1 MQIAVDG
8 IRTSVADWRAAQKLP
23 AERLPSLSPAQR
35 ETALKLHISEE
46 DYARSTFAAQGTHEK
61 LLQKT
66 ERFARW
72 LQSALQRKAADTE
85 IKTVILNTW
94 DGKFEVVAGRNG
106 APLFFKVDEDIVDAL
121 FESGSP
127 EAEQRLGRVLDLV
140 LNDGAVAA

>member
-8 IRTSVADWRAAQKLP
+8 IRTSIADWRAAQNLP

-35 ETALKLHISEE
+35 ETARKLHISEA
-46 DYARSTFAAQGTHEK
+46 DYARSVFAAQGTGEK

-72 LQSALQRKAADTE
+72 LEAALEHKAPGTE
-85 IKTVILNTW
+85 IKTVLLNTW
-94 DGKFEVVAGRNG
+94 DGKFEVAAARNG
-106 APLFFKVDEDIVDAL
+106 APLFFKVDEDLVDSL

-127 EAEQRLGRVLDLV
+127 DAEHRLGRI
-140 LNDGAVAA
+140 